1 MATPSTALELALAL
15 CGVGGVTATV
25 APPDWAGV
33 GAAAIGGVIGALL
46 SMAIFREE
54 ERRATW
60 IKGGVSLLTSVAFAP
75 FLFELLVDRGTLPPR
90 AEAAVALSTFLSFT
104 AWALLQLVHAI
115 WLKWVRKR
123 LEEVLGLPPART
135 PSRRAADRKDGA
147 P

>member
-15 CGVGGVTATV
+15 CGVGAVTATV

-75 FLFELLVDRGTLPPR
+75 FLFQLLVDRGTLPPR

-104 AWALLQLVHAI
+104 AWALL
-115 WLKWVRKR
+115 
-123 LEEVLGLPPART
+123 
-135 PSRRAADRKDGA
+135 PSTR
-147 P
+147 